1 MSISGSIPSDLK
13 RVLTVRIFCD
23 QMMGPHNLKKI
34 KQEIAEGEQS
44 MDCGE
49 AIGRLKAI
57 IVFSFMSNNGLA
69 QRE

>member
-13 RVLTVRIFCD
+13 SINSQDILRPDDGTAQLE
-23 QMMGPHNLKKI
+23 KI